1 MAANL
6 LQQGQQC
13 QADALGL
20 LDIDSTAI
28 PQAEHGQLLEKYEK
42 LQNQWSDVRAKG
54 PSLFQGIPEHFQFS
68 QWEQSAQELN
78 GAVTA
83 SIETGSANDT
93 EAASTEV
100 IQHATVPTPEV
111 EMHVD
116 VDGSDSE
123 LLLQS

>member
-20 LDIDSTAI
+20 LDRNSCAI

-54 PSLFQGIPEHFQFS
+54 PSLFQGTPEHFQFR

-78 GAVTA
+78 GAVT
-83 SIETGSANDT
+83 
-93 EAASTEV
+93 V
-100 IQHATVPTPEV
+100 
-111 EMHVD
+111 
-116 VDGSDSE
+116 SE
-123 LLLQS
+123 LILQVFSNAYRLATLAGVHRDRKC